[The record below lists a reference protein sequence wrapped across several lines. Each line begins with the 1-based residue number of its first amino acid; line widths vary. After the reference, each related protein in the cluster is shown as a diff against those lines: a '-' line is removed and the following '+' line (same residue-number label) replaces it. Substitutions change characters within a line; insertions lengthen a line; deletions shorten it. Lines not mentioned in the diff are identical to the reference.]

1 MLASEQWVWRLCTPE
16 RSAGVSP
23 VVFLLGA
30 AAVLAA
36 PGRASRA
43 RPTAAPTTDASAA
56 HVAAPAR
63 ARFAGRSAPAA
74 TAIAVGLACLAAFG
88 VATGLVAA
96 AVGCPVT
103 VAVVRWAQR
112 RPQPVPPDPGLPL
125 VLDLTAAALRAGR
138 PLADAL
144 SLGAAAG
151 APATA
156 EQLRRVAGLC
166 RLGADPVQA
175 WAAMP
180 AGGALAAVAPVAVRS
195 AASGSKLAAAFERLA
210 GDLRA
215 QRAADAAARAH
226 RAGVAALAPLAAC
239 FLPSFVCVGVVP
251 VVVGV
256 ARSSLGVLP

>member
-1 MLASEQWVWRLCTPE
+1 MIA
-16 RSAGVSP
+16 AA
-23 VVFLLGA
+23 FLLGA

-36 PGRASRA
+36 PGRA
-43 RPTAAPTTDASAA
+43 RPTAPPTADVSAA
-56 HVAAPAR
+56 DVSTPER

-88 VATGLVAA
+88 VATGLIA
-96 AVGCPVT
+96 AVVACPAT
-103 VAVVRWAQR
+103 VAVVRWVQR
-112 RPQPVPPDPGLPL
+112 RPQPVAPDPALPL

-156 EQLRRVAGLC
+156 EQVRRVAGLC
-166 RLGADPVQA
+166 RLGADPVHA
-175 WAAMP
+175 WSVVP
-180 AGGALAAVAPVAVRS
+180 PDGVLAAVAPVAVRS

-210 GDLRA
+210 GDVRA
-215 QRAADAAARAH
+215 QRAADATARAH